1 MEYRREQGEGPVEG
15 TKPTVVRLDHP
26 SGSQVYVVGGLTF
39 SPQSQVDAVET
50 IGLVKPVT
58 VVLDTDE
65 GTYHKVD
72 GLGRGWEGSQQAP
85 SSYPGLLR
93 VYLSGQLP
101 SMVTGVV
108 LRSAF
113 ALLGSDPSAEV
124 RAVRRAAQE
133 VGAQVQP
140 AGRSPAL
147 YRARLA
153 AHALQI
159 QNQELRRGQAD
170 MARMRRLMDDRPGA
184 AGGLDADRDVGR
196 PPDFMHREISSKPER
211 PAEDSGLGRT
221 PFEVQAKIEE
231 MMAQAGC
238 QQPNEVLLAA
248 KRLLKEGLAE
258 GGPISGED
266 VMRVRGC
273 GLTVLER
280 LRRDAASG
288 DAHGLSSLLSEV
300 ESGAG
305 QLPRPRWFTESFKAL
320 NQETATIMAR
330 RLWEAGQ
337 SSGGQPV
344 VGLVSAS
351 TLPDIRK
358 LWPAAGSPAI
368 QARAEE
374 YLQDPGMQAPGAGVV
389 GFAVPA
395 LSLAMIGIMAYRRPR
410 VAAYVFGGLAA
421 ISAPSIL
428 LQLVAM
434 NRFAS
439 FTDRLERVARDL
451 DAGGPGGDSF
461 SFGEWQ

>member
-1 MEYRREQGEGPVEG
+1 MVCQSGVREWSWNRGEG
-15 TKPTVVRLDHP
+15 VREW
-26 SGSQVYVVGGLTF
+26 
-39 SPQSQVDAVET
+39 QSV
-50 IGLVKPVT
+50 
-58 VVLDTDE
+58 
-65 GTYHKVD
+65 H
-72 GLGRGWEGSQQAP
+72 
-85 SSYPGLLR
+85 
-93 VYLSGQLP
+93 
-101 SMVTGVV
+101 
-108 LRSAF
+108 
-113 ALLGSDPSAEV
+113 
-124 RAVRRAAQE
+124 AATRC
-133 VGAQVQP
+133 VA
-140 AGRSPAL
+140 
-147 YRARLA
+147 
-153 AHALQI
+153 
-159 QNQELRRGQAD
+159 
-170 MARMRRLMDDRPGA
+170 
-184 AGGLDADRDVGR
+184 
-196 PPDFMHREISSKPER
+196 
-211 PAEDSGLGRT
+211 
-221 PFEVQAKIEE
+221 
-231 MMAQAGC
+231 
-238 QQPNEVLLAA
+238 VLLAA
-248 KRLLKEGLAE
+248 RESCACPPAFSHARRVPLPWSPRVAAILRSAVPSNALGLCVATL
-258 GGPISGED
+258 PHP
-266 VMRVRGC
+266 
-273 GLTVLER
+273 
-280 LRRDAASG
+280 AWKP
-288 DAHGLSSLLSEV
+288 SSCSYP
-300 ESGAG
+300 SYP
-305 QLPRPRWFTESFKAL
+305 LPPFSPPPK
-320 NQETATIMAR
+320 NQR

>member
-1 MEYRREQGEGPVEG
+1 ME
-15 TKPTVVRLDHP
+15 TL
-26 SGSQVYVVGGLTF
+26 
-39 SPQSQVDAVET
+39 
-50 IGLVKPVT
+50 LVFLP
-58 VVLDTDE
+58 LIPP
-65 GTYHKVD
+65 
-72 GLGRGWEGSQQAP
+72 AP
-85 SSYPGLLR
+85 LFP
-93 VYLSGQLP
+93 P
-101 SMVTGVV
+101 
-108 LRSAF
+108 
-113 ALLGSDPSAEV
+113 PK
-124 RAVRRAAQE
+124 
-133 VGAQVQP
+133 
-140 AGRSPAL
+140 
-147 YRARLA
+147 
-153 AHALQI
+153 
-159 QNQELRRGQAD
+159 NQ
-170 MARMRRLMDDRPGA
+170 
-184 AGGLDADRDVGR
+184 
-196 PPDFMHREISSKPER
+196 
-211 PAEDSGLGRT
+211 
-221 PFEVQAKIEE
+221 
-231 MMAQAGC
+231 
-238 QQPNEVLLAA
+238 
-248 KRLLKEGLAE
+248 
-258 GGPISGED
+258 
-266 VMRVRGC
+266 
-273 GLTVLER
+273 
-280 LRRDAASG
+280 
-288 DAHGLSSLLSEV
+288 
-300 ESGAG
+300 
-305 QLPRPRWFTESFKAL
+305 
-320 NQETATIMAR
+320 R